1 MRTAECGALVRSV
14 LAAPDDD
21 VTRLVLADWLDEHG
35 RADYAEFIRV
45 QCELAKE
52 YPGHADHPEYA
63 SESWHRRDVERE
75 GECPGCQLLD
85 RQKVLWGRMPSL
97 DLTGWAPPGGAAWA
111 TAPWVP
117 HNPWALAPL
126 AVVRRG
132 FVDEV
137 FASVRVFA
145 ADAGRLFAAHP
156 VRTVRLTDVRPE
168 RIEGFEMTRDSGW
181 TYFVGDALAGQTPH
195 HIPNALWRHLPAS
208 WYRTEGDAIAALGA
222 ACVAYGRAEAARG
235 GSTFS
240 SRPRAA

>member
-1 MRTAECGALVRSV
+1 MRPAELDALVQSV

-21 VTRLVLADWLDEHG
+21 VPRLVLADWLDEHG

-52 YPGHADHPEYA
+52 YPTHAERPDLAAEG
-63 SESWHRRDVERE
+63 WHRDDAAAAA
-75 GECPGCQLLD
+75 GCGGCRLLD
-85 RQKVLWGRMPSL
+85 RQRVLWGRMPSI

-117 HNPWALAPL
+117 HNPWAMAPL

-137 FASVRVFA
+137 FASVRVFV
-145 ADAGRLFAAHP
+145 ADAARLFAAHP
-156 VRTVRLTDVRPE
+156 VRAVRLTDVRPE

-181 TYFVGDALAGQTPH
+181 TYFVGDAMAGQTPH
-195 HIPNALWRHLPAS
+195 HVPNALWRHLPAS
-208 WYRTEGDAIAALGA
+208 WYRTEGDAIAALEA
-222 ACVAYGRAEAARG
+222 ACVAYGRSAAG
-235 GSTFS
+235 GGNTFS